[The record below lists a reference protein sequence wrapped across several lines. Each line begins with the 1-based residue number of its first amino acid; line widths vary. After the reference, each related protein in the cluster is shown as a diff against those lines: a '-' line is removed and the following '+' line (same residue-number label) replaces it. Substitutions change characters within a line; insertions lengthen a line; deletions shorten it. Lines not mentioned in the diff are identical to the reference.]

1 MVFSS
6 TIFLFFYLPIT
17 LLGYY
22 LLDRRYKNVFLLIA
36 SLLFY
41 AWGEPKFVF
50 IMMFSIVIN
59 YALGLLVDRE
69 KGNKPHQ
76 RVILTFMVLFNL
88 SLFFVFKYLNFTI
101 RNLNFLLNDKI
112 PQTNIALPIGIS
124 FFTFQAMSY
133 VFDVYRGKGKVQKNL
148 LNVAL
153 YISFFP
159 QLIAGPIVRYE
170 TVALEIN
177 SRQEN
182 LNDFSTG
189 VRRFIIGLCK
199 KLILSNSL
207 AIIADKAFGYT
218 DFTQL
223 TVSLAWLGLVSYAF
237 QVYYDFSGYS
247 DMAIGL
253 GLMFGFHFNENFN
266 YPYISKTIPE
276 FWQRWHISLGSW
288 FRDYLFYPI
297 SISGWS
303 MNLGK
308 FARQKWGRTPGKVVP
323 AVVGLAIVWFLTGLW
338 HGASWVYI
346 IWGCFYGFLLILS
359 LIFQP
364 IIKKITEELK
374 INTKSY
380 WFKGI
385 QICRTLFLV
394 LIADV
399 FFRAPG
405 TWNAFRYLGSMFG
418 LMGNSIS
425 DSLSQFLFFDSAI
438 TIIISVIA
446 ATPILKA
453 LMNHIPKKYLFNV
466 RCATDIIEVI
476 MLIVC
481 VSYVVN
487 TAYDPFIYFNF

>member
-1 MVFSS
+1 
-6 TIFLFFYLPIT
+6 
-17 LLGYY
+17 
-22 LLDRRYKNVFLLIA
+22 
-36 SLLFY
+36 
-41 AWGEPKFVF
+41 
-50 IMMFSIVIN
+50 
-59 YALGLLVDRE
+59 
-69 KGNKPHQ
+69 
-76 RVILTFMVLFNL
+76 
-88 SLFFVFKYLNFTI
+88 
-101 RNLNFLLNDKI
+101 
-112 PQTNIALPIGIS
+112 
-124 FFTFQAMSY
+124 
-133 VFDVYRGKGKVQKNL
+133 
-148 LNVAL
+148 
-153 YISFFP
+153 
-159 QLIAGPIVRYE
+159 
-170 TVALEIN
+170 
-177 SRQEN
+177 
-182 LNDFSTG
+182 
-189 VRRFIIGLCK
+189 
-199 KLILSNSL
+199 
-207 AIIADKAFGYT
+207 
-218 DFTQL
+218 
-223 TVSLAWLGLVSYAF
+223 
-237 QVYYDFSGYS
+237 
-247 DMAIGL
+247 
-253 GLMFGFHFNENFN
+253 
-266 YPYISKTIPE
+266 
-276 FWQRWHISLGSW
+276 
-288 FRDYLFYPI
+288 
-297 SISGWS
+297 

-338 HGASWVYI
+338 HGASWGYI

>member
-1 MVFSS
+1 M
-6 TIFLFFYLPIT
+6 
-17 LLGYY
+17 
-22 LLDRRYKNVFLLIA
+22 
-36 SLLFY
+36 
-41 AWGEPKFVF
+41 
-50 IMMFSIVIN
+50 
-59 YALGLLVDRE
+59 
-69 KGNKPHQ
+69 
-76 RVILTFMVLFNL
+76 
-88 SLFFVFKYLNFTI
+88 
-101 RNLNFLLNDKI
+101 LNDKI

-297 SISGWS
+297 SI
-303 MNLGK
+303 
-308 FARQKWGRTPGKVVP
+308 
-323 AVVGLAIVWFLTGLW
+323 
-338 HGASWVYI
+338 
-346 IWGCFYGFLLILS
+346 
-359 LIFQP
+359 
-364 IIKKITEELK
+364 
-374 INTKSY
+374 
-380 WFKGI
+380 
-385 QICRTLFLV
+385 
-394 LIADV
+394 
-399 FFRAPG
+399 
-405 TWNAFRYLGSMFG
+405 
-418 LMGNSIS
+418 
-425 DSLSQFLFFDSAI
+425 
-438 TIIISVIA
+438 
-446 ATPILKA
+446 
-453 LMNHIPKKYLFNV
+453 
-466 RCATDIIEVI
+466 RCV
-476 MLIVC
+476 
-481 VSYVVN
+481 
-487 TAYDPFIYFNF
+487 